1 MPKKKSSWQYV
12 NLFAKYC
19 QLRLGALRVQ
29 GEFFISY
36 LKGMKNDP
44 EMAAKEY
51 LLSGETL
58 EIVKKDP
65 SKLDW

>member
-1 MPKKKSSWQYV
+1 
-12 NLFAKYC
+12 
-19 QLRLGALRVQ
+19 VQ

-58 EIVKKDP
+58 EAVKKDQ